1 MGKFKRI
8 AMKDIKAMQK
18 TLDDLP
24 TRTLAKQGEEP
35 LSDLAPQI
43 RKALEKGYTV
53 RELSE
58 IMADGNV
65 SIPPPVIRARLLP
78 KGETTRKRSSP
89 SKRGIRLLPG
99 QTPLRHRQRRL
110 PHLRRQRQS
119 RHRYQQSLYRRHQ
132 SPQKHQL
139 SLHRSHQSLL
149 HQIIYLQR
157 HRLQVKHQIIHLQ

>member
-24 TRTLAKQGEEP
+24 DKNLGKTREEAVE
-35 LSDLAPQI
+35 LLDAQI

-78 KGETTRKRSSP
+78 KGETTRKRASSP
-89 SKRGIRLLPG
+89 SNARDTASAPADAAPASAE
-99 QTPLRHRQRRL
+99 TPSYYTPDIPDSEL
-110 PHLRRQRQS
+110 
-119 RHRYQQSLYRRHQ
+119 
-132 SPQKHQL
+132 
-139 SLHRSHQSLL
+139 
-149 HQIIYLQR
+149 
-157 HRLQVKHQIIHLQ
+157 